1 MTAFRAIVAAL
12 LLALLTGP
20 IALAVRDALQAPGG
34 WAAWREAGRIGGLA
48 ANTLALAAGACLIAV
63 PAGTAVALALGRV
76 RVPGRGALRGL
87 VLLGLFVPLS
97 VYAVAWQVVLG
108 TWVPPLSGG
117 PGQVVWR
124 PWNQGL
130 LPAAWVH
137 GMAALPWVAWI
148 VSAGLRSADR
158 GLEEDALLTGGPA
171 LVFRRVLLP
180 RAVLASFAAAGWVCV
195 QAATEI
201 AVTGTMLVRT
211 FAEEVYTQFVAPSE
225 GLAGAVAVTVPAWLA
240 AVLLGAWLAR
250 PTVRVFDA
258 PPQEAGRPVELRLRP
273 RARWAVAAALWLA
286 AGLFAALPVA
296 ALVWKAGGGSRRA
309 GWELPY
315 LFGELHKVLRTDG
328 VILLGSAG
336 SALGVGLLAAALA
349 WPACWLA
356 GGSRWFARF
365 LFVLCVVLAVTP
377 GPIVGLGLKAAIGE
391 LIDAEAWLLKRA
403 DLHPAFPP
411 LWSALYYQPTPLP
424 AGWAALVRL
433 FPVAVVVIWPAL
445 RAVPRDLPEAARL
458 DGLGPIGEWRY
469 VVVPLTGAAA
479 GRAVLAVAALAMGEV
494 SAGKLVNPASHPA
507 YIFRLFDQMHYGTD
521 STVAALCVL
530 QLLFMTAAATLM
542 MMVRNPV
549 RSRDARRSG

>member
-1 MTAFRAIVAAL
+1 LHAFRAIVAAL
-12 LLALLTGP
+12 LLALLAGP

-34 WAAWREAGRIGGLA
+34 WAAWREVGRIGGLA

-180 RAVLASFAAAGWVCV
+180 RAVLASFAAAGWVGV

-201 AVTGTMLVRT
+201 TVTDTMLVRT
-211 FAEEVYTQFVAPSE
+211 FAEEVYTQFAAPSE
-225 GLAGAVAVTVPAWLA
+225 GLTGAVAVTVPAWLA

-258 PPQEAGRPVELRLRP
+258 PPQEAGRPVELRLRA
-273 RARWAVAAALWLA
+273 RTRWAVAAALWLA

-296 ALVWKAGGGSRRA
+296 ALVWKAGGGGRRA

-328 VILLGSAG
+328 AILLSSAG

-377 GPIVGLGLKAAIGE
+377 GPVAGLGLKAAIDE
-391 LIDAEAWLLKRA
+391 LIDAEAWLLNWA
-403 DLHPAFPP
+403 DLHPTFPP
-411 LWSALYYQPTPLP
+411 LRSALYYQPTPLP

-433 FPVAVVVIWPAL
+433 FPVAVVVIWPSL
-445 RAVPRDLPEAARL
+445 RAVPRDLLEAARL
-458 DGLGPIGEWRY
+458 DGLGPFGEWRY
-469 VVVPLTGAAA
+469 VVAPLTAAAA

-494 SAGKLVNPASHPA
+494 SAGKLVNPPGGTA

-530 QLLFMTAAATLM
+530 QLLFMTAAAILM
-542 MMVRNPV
+542 IAVRNPV
-549 RSRDARRSG
+549 RSRDAQRSG

>member
-1 MTAFRAIVAAL
+1 LKSFRVAVAAL
-12 LLALLTGP
+12 LFALLAGP
-20 IALAVRDALQAPGG
+20 IALSVGNALQSSGG

-48 ANTLALAAGACLIAV
+48 ANTAALAAGACLIAMPV
-63 PAGTAVALALGRV
+63 GTAAALALQRV
-76 RVPGRGALRGL
+76 RVPGRGVLRGL

-108 TWVPPLSGG
+108 TWLPPLSGG

-137 GMAALPWVAWI
+137 GMAALPWVVWI

-180 RAVLASFAAAGWVCV
+180 RAMLASFAAAGWVGV

-201 AVTGTMLVRT
+201 TVTDTMLVRT
-211 FAEEVYTQFVAPSE
+211 FAEEVYTQFVVASE
-225 GLAGAVAVTVPAWLA
+225 GLAGAVAVTVPAWLV

-250 PTVRVFDA
+250 PAVRLFDA

-273 RARWAVAAALWLA
+273 RTRWGIAAALWLA
-286 AGLFAALPVA
+286 AGLFAALPFV
-296 ALVWKAGGGSRRA
+296 ALVWKAGGGGTRA

-315 LFGELHKVLRTDG
+315 LVGELHKVLRTDG
-328 VILLGSAG
+328 AILSNSTA

-349 WPACWLA
+349 WLACWLA

-377 GPIVGLGLKAAIGE
+377 GPVVGLGLKAAIGE
-391 LIDAEAWLLKRA
+391 LIDAEAWLLHRA
-403 DLHPAFPP
+403 NLHPTFPP

-424 AGWAALVRL
+424 AGWAALIRL
-433 FPVAVVVIWPAL
+433 FPIAVVIIWPTL
-445 RAVPRDLPEAARL
+445 RAIPRDLLEAARL
-458 DGLGPIGEWRY
+458 DGLGPVGEWRY
-469 VVVPLTGAAA
+469 VIVPLTGAAA
-479 GRAVLAVAALAMGEV
+479 GRAVLAVAALALGEV
-494 SAGKLVNPASHPA
+494 SAGKLVNPPFHSA

-521 STVAALCVL
+521 STVAALCLLQVL
-530 QLLFMTAAATLM
+530 SMTTAAILLM
-542 MMVRNPV
+542 RLG
-549 RSRDARRSG
+549 REA